1 MLYTLQNDILTV
13 KVSDIGAEIHSVT
26 RDGCEY
32 IWVGDATFW
41 SSHAPLLFPVCGR
54 FFEAQYTAQGKT
66 YEIPCHGFI
75 RKAPLTLECIN
86 NTSIC
91 FRVDATEETKK
102 MYPFDFVLK
111 IWHILEGESVTTRFE
126 IENTGD
132 VILPATVGGHPGFNV
147 PLDGE
152 GNFDDYYL
160 EFGKICSPDQIEI
173 SPRGLFTGKK
183 TAYPLVDGNKLPL
196 SHKLFE
202 IDGVFLSRM
211 DSTVTLKSKAGTRA
225 VTLEYPDMPYLGVWH
240 SAKSEAP
247 FVCIEPWCGLPG
259 YDGVMEDINTRH
271 DMFRILP
278 GKTQTAQFKMTFHA

>member
-1 MLYTLQNDILTV
+1 MIYTLQNDILTV
-13 KVSDIGAEIHSVT
+13 KVSDIGAEIHSVC
-26 RDGCEY
+26 RSDCEY
-32 IWVGDATFW
+32 IWVGDATYW

-54 FFEAQYTAQGKT
+54 FFEGKYTCGGKT
-66 YEIPCHGFI
+66 FEMPCHGFI
-75 RKAPLTLECIN
+75 RKAPLILECVN
-86 NTSIC
+86 DTSIC
-91 FRVDATEETKK
+91 FRVESTEETKK
-102 MYPFDFVLK
+102 IYPFDFVLK

-132 VILPATVGGHPGFNV
+132 VILPATVGGHPGFNL
-147 PLDGE
+147 PLGGE
-152 GNFDDYYL
+152 GKFEDYYL
-160 EFGKICSPDQIEI
+160 EFGKPCSPDQIEI

-183 TAYPLVDGNKLPL
+183 RAYPLTDGNKLSL

-202 IDGVFLSRM
+202 VDGIFLSRM
-211 DSTVTLKSKAGTRA
+211 DSTVTLKSNKSTRA

-259 YDGVMEDINTRH
+259 YDGEMEDINTRH

-278 GKTQTAQFKMTFHA
+278 GKTQSVQFKMTFCE

>member
-13 KVSDIGAEIHSVT
+13 QVSDIGAEIHSVC

-32 IWVGDATFW
+32 IWVGDSAFW

-54 FFEAQYTAQGKT
+54 FFESHYTCQGKT
-66 YEIPCHGFI
+66 YEMPCHGFI
-75 RKAPLTLECIN
+75 RKSPLTLASVS

-102 MYPFDFVLK
+102 IYPFDFVLK
-111 IWHILEGESVTTRFE
+111 IWHILQGESVITRFE

-132 VILPATVGGHPGFNV
+132 VVLPATVGGHPGFNL
-147 PLDGE
+147 PLNGE
-152 GNFDDYYL
+152 GEFDDYYL
-160 EFGKICSPDQIEI
+160 EFGKPCSPDQIEI

-202 IDGVFLSRM
+202 IDGIFLSRM
-211 DSTVTLKSKAGTRA
+211 DSTVTLKSNKSSRT
-225 VTLEYPDMPYLGVWH
+225 VTLEYPDMPYLGIWH
-240 SAKSEAP
+240 PSACEAP

-259 YDGVMEDINTRH
+259 YDGEMHDINTRH
-271 DMFRILP
+271 DMFHILP
-278 GKTQTAQFKMTFHA
+278 GKTQSAEFKMTFGA

>member
-1 MLYTLQNDILTV
+1 MIYTLQNEILTV
-13 KVSDIGAEIHSVT
+13 QVSDIGAEIHSVK
-26 RDGCEY
+26 RSGCEY
-32 IWVGDATFW
+32 IWVGDPAFW

-54 FFEAQYTAQGKT
+54 FFEAQYTCEGKT

-75 RKAPLTLECIN
+75 RKAPLTLERVSGS
-86 NTSIC
+86 SIC
-91 FRVDATEETKK
+91 FCVDATEDTKK
-102 MYPFDFVLK
+102 IYPFDFVLK
-111 IWHILEGESVTTRFE
+111 IWHILEGESIITRFE

-132 VILPATVGGHPGFNV
+132 VPLPATVGGHPGFNL
-147 PLDGE
+147 PLGGE
-152 GNFDDYYL
+152 GTFEDYYL

-202 IDGVFLSRM
+202 IDGIFLSRM
-211 DSTVTLKSKAGTRA
+211 DSTVTLKSNKSTRF

-278 GKTQTAQFKMTFHA
+278 GKTQVAQFKMTFGE

>member
-13 KVSDIGAEIHSVT
+13 QVSDIGAEIHSVK

-32 IWVGDATFW
+32 IWVGDPAYW

-54 FFEAQYTAQGKT
+54 FFEGKYTCGDKT
-66 YEIPCHGFI
+66 YEMPCHGFI

-86 NTSIC
+86 NTSVC
-91 FRVDATEETKK
+91 FRVEATEETKK
-102 MYPFDFVLK
+102 IYPFDFVLK
-111 IWHILEGESVTTRFE
+111 IWHILEGERVTTRFE

-152 GNFDDYYL
+152 GEFEDYYL
-160 EFGKICSPDQIEI
+160 EFGKTCSPDQIEI

-202 IDGVFLSRM
+202 IDGIFLSRM
-211 DSTVTLKSKAGTRA
+211 DSTVTLKSNKSTRS

-259 YDGVMEDINTRH
+259 YDGEMHDINTRH
-271 DMFRILP
+271 DMFHILP
-278 GKTQTAQFKMTFHA
+278 GKTQTAEFKVTFGA

>member
-1 MLYTLQNDILTV
+1 MLYTLQNDVLTV
-13 KVSDIGAEIHSVT
+13 KVSDVGAEIHSVE

-32 IWVGDATFW
+32 IWVGDPAFW

-54 FFEAQYTAQGKT
+54 FFEGKYTCEGKT

-86 NTSIC
+86 NTSVC

-102 MYPFDFVLK
+102 IYPFDFVLK

-152 GNFDDYYL
+152 GEFDDYYL
-160 EFGKICSPDQIEI
+160 EFSKTCSPDQIEI

-202 IDGVFLSRM
+202 IDGIFLSRM
-211 DSTVTLKSKAGTRA
+211 DSTVTLKSNKSTRS

-240 SAKSEAP
+240 AAKSEAP

-259 YDGVMEDINTRH
+259 YDGEMHDINTRH
-271 DMFRILP
+271 DMFHILP
-278 GKTQTAQFKMTFHA
+278 GKVQTAEFKMTFGA

>member
-1 MLYTLQNDILTV
+1 MLYTLQNDVLTV
-13 KVSDIGAEIHSVT
+13 KVSDIGAEIHSVV

-32 IWVGDATFW
+32 IWVGDAAFW

-54 FFEAQYTAQGKT
+54 FFEAQYTCDGKT

-75 RKAPLTLECIN
+75 RRAPLTLECIN
-86 NTSIC
+86 NTSVC
-91 FRVDATEETKK
+91 FCVESTEETKK
-102 MYPFDFVLK
+102 IYPFDFVLK
-111 IWHILEGESVTTRFE
+111 IWHILEGECVTTRFE

-152 GNFDDYYL
+152 GKFDDYYL
-160 EFGKICSPDQIEI
+160 EFGKACSPDQIEI

-202 IDGVFLSRM
+202 IDGIFLSRM
-211 DSTVTLKSKAGTRA
+211 DSTVTLKSKVGTRS

-278 GKTQTAQFKMTFHA
+278 GKKQTAEFKMTFGA

>member
-1 MLYTLQNDILTV
+1 MIYTLQNDILTV
-13 KVSDIGAEIHSVT
+13 QVSDIGAEIHSVQ

-32 IWVGDATFW
+32 IWVGDPAYW

-54 FFEAQYTAQGKT
+54 FFEGKYTCSGKT
-66 YEIPCHGFI
+66 YEMPCHGFI
-75 RKAPLTLECIN
+75 RKAPLTLERVSG
-86 NTSIC
+86 TSIC

-111 IWHILEGESVTTRFE
+111 IWHILEGDRVTTRFE

-152 GNFDDYYL
+152 GAFDDYYL
-160 EFGKICSPDQIEI
+160 EFGKPCSPDQIEI

-211 DSTVTLKSKAGTRA
+211 DSTVTLKSNKSTRY

-278 GKTQTAQFKMTFHA
+278 GKMQTAEFKMTFGA

>member
-13 KVSDIGAEIHSVT
+13 AVSDVGAEIHSVK
-26 RDGCEY
+26 RGECEY
-32 IWVGDATFW
+32 IWVGDPAFW

-54 FFEAQYTAQGKT
+54 FYEGKYTCEDKT

-102 MYPFDFVLK
+102 IYPFDFTLK
-111 IWHILEGESVTTRFE
+111 IWHILEGESITTRFE

-132 VILPATVGGHPGFNV
+132 VLLPATVGGHPGFNV
-147 PLDGE
+147 PLGGE
-152 GNFDDYYL
+152 GSFEDYYL
-160 EFGKICSPDQIEI
+160 AFGKVCSPDQIEI

-183 TAYPLVDGNKLPL
+183 TAYPLKDGKILPL

-202 IDGVFLSRM
+202 IDGIFLSRM
-211 DSTVTLKSKAGTRA
+211 DSTVTLKSNKSERA
-225 VTLEYPDMPYLGVWH
+225 VTLEYPDMPYLGIWH
-240 SAKSEAP
+240 PSACEAP

-259 YDGVMEDINTRH
+259 YDGEMEDITTRH
-271 DMFRILP
+271 DMFHILP
-278 GKTQTAQFKMTFHA
+278 GKTQTVQFKMSFY